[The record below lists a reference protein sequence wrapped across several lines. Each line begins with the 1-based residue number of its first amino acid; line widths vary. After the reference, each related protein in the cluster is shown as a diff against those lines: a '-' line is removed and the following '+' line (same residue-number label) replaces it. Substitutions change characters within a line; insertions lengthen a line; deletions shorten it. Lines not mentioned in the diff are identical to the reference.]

1 MCLQC
6 GRFVQEA
13 MTTEVL
19 VFLREV
25 QSAIAKSNSLSG
37 ALRVVPLHSTYHIRL
52 EYVAVLI
59 LIVAGGSSN
68 QKEACFDG
76 LESRLKPRSLAGQ
89 QAAQPSGSAP
99 PVRLG
104 VFCSFLRPSHC
115 SIAHMIFWKA
125 ASTLASDVAVCVPCR
140 LPSGFKM
147 TWLWHLGRT
156 PRRLRGSFWIC
167 SELQPCR
174 SPAFSTALTLRL
186 SRHLTDDSQLPQATA
201 SSDVWPQDATA
212 RVV

>member
-1 MCLQC
+1 
-6 GRFVQEA
+6 

-68 QKEACFDG
+68 QKEACLDG

-104 VFCSFLRPSHC
+104 VFCSFLRPSRMNSNALFHRPHDFLESC
-115 SIAHMIFWKA
+115 IHTRFRCRCLRPLQA
-125 ASTLASDVAVCVPCR
+125 A
-140 LPSGFKM
+140 
-147 TWLWHLGRT
+147 
-156 PRRLRGSFWIC
+156 
-167 SELQPCR
+167 E
-174 SPAFSTALTLRL
+174 
-186 SRHLTDDSQLPQATA
+186 
-201 SSDVWPQDATA
+201 WPQDDMAVAFGQDTSKA
-212 RVV
+212 EGFFLDMLRAAALSKSSLRFDMA